1 MQCCAEARL
10 PFLFFWL
17 SLCMVVTACSPAF
30 CESKCPVFVLL
41 FVCVHGCY
49 CVLSSVV
56 LEHVA
61 FLLLMLSMCKTF
73 LYLCLTKFMPHTV
86 FCSTTICRHKDPNLM
101 LIVTLALNISPNPN
115 SNITSGTKQ
124 VKNLTVRS
132 SRTSV
137 AAP

>member
-1 MQCCAEARL
+1 MQRFAGARL

-41 FVCVHGCY
+41 VVCVHGCY
-49 CVLSSVV
+49 CVLSSVE
-56 LEHVA
+56 LEHIA

-86 FCSTTICRHKDPNLM
+86 FCSTTICRHKDPNLT
-101 LIVTLALNISPNPN
+101 LIATLALNLSPNPN
-115 SNITSGTKQ
+115 SNVTSGTKQ
-124 VKNLTVRS
+124 VKNLTVLS
-132 SRTSV
+132 SLSRV